1 MQLNNFVI
9 YENDMKTSFL
19 SLGQLLKEK
28 GIISDDQLSRALAHQ
43 KRQSIRL
50 GEALA
55 EMGYAD
61 NEDIISSLAEQFDFQ
76 VINPVDI
83 QIPEDVINIIP
94 KNIAKKHNIIPVTKH
109 DRLLIIAI
117 SDPLDISTLEDLRFT
132 LNINVE
138 CVLATKNNIQD
149 AIKKYYDKERYVSFD
164 GYLDGFKSIIASTD
178 KSLNYSFGVE
188 EEAEAPVVKLVTYI
202 IDEAVKARASDIH
215 IEPFP
220 NKTRIRYRIDGVCQ
234 DVHSITRCIHDAL
247 ISRIKILARIDITEK
262 RKPQDGRISSEVD
275 EKSVDIRVSTIPTT
289 CGESIVMRI
298 LEKSTVLIQLKSM
311 GFSDKDFYNFKSVLK
326 KPNGIFLITGPTGSG
341 KSTTLYASLNEID
354 RSENKIITVEDPI
367 EYNLSGINQC
377 QVNEM
382 IGLTFPSMLRS
393 VLRQDPNIIVI
404 GEIRDVETAEI
415 AVTSALTGHLVMS
428 TLHTNDAP
436 SAITRLVDM
445 GIKPFLISSSIQAI
459 LAQRLVR
466 VICPKCKVPHKI
478 EKDVLEAINID
489 NNDLANSEFYH
500 GTGCEYCNRTGYRG
514 RKPIFEFMSINTEI
528 RDAIFNNLGTNELR
542 KIVQSN
548 GMTTL
553 AEDGLRL
560 ARAQIT
566 TLEEVIR
573 ITTLDS
579 M

>member
-1 MQLNNFVI
+1 
-9 YENDMKTSFL
+9 MKTSYT
-19 SLGQLLKEK
+19 SLGQMLKEK
-28 GIISDDQLSRALAHQ
+28 GIISEDQLDKALEHQ

-50 GEALA
+50 GEALT

-61 NEDIISSLAEQFDFQ
+61 HEDIISSLAEQFDFQ
-76 VINPVDI
+76 VVNPMAVP
-83 QIPEDVINIIP
+83 IPEDVINSVP
-94 KNIAKKHNIIPVTKH
+94 KNIAKKHNIIPVTKK
-109 DRLLIIAI
+109 DELLIIAI

-138 CVLATKNNIQD
+138 CVLATKNNIEH
-149 AIKKYYDKERYVSFD
+149 AIKKYYDKERAVSFD
-164 GYLDGFKSIIASTD
+164 GYLDGFKSILAGAD
-178 KSLNYSFGVE
+178 KSLDDTYGVE
-188 EEAEAPVVKLVTYI
+188 EEAEAPIVKLVTFI
-202 IDEAVKARASDIH
+202 IDEAVKTRASDIH
-215 IEPFP
+215 IEPLP

-234 DVHSITRCIHDAL
+234 EVHSITRRIHDAL
-247 ISRIKILARIDITEK
+247 ISRIKILSNIDITEK
-262 RKPQDGRISSEVD
+262 RKPQDGRISSEVG
-275 EKSVDIRVSTIPTT
+275 ETPIDIRVSTIPTT

-298 LEKSTVLIQLKSM
+298 LEKSTVLIQLKNM
-311 GFSDKDFYNFKSVLK
+311 GFSEHDYNNFKSILK
-326 KPNGIFLITGPTGSG
+326 KPNGIFLVTGPTGSG
-341 KSTTLYASLNEID
+341 KSTTLYASLNEVD
-354 RSENKIITVEDPI
+354 RSEKKIITVEDPI

-377 QVNEM
+377 QVNER
-382 IGLTFPSMLRS
+382 IGLTFPSILRA

-466 VICPKCKVPHKI
+466 VICPKCKVPYKV
-478 EKDVLEAINID
+478 EKDVLESLNVDSID
-489 NNDLANSEFYH
+489 VENMEFCH
-500 GTGCEYCNRTGYRG
+500 GTGCDYCNKTGYRG
-514 RKPIFEFMSINTEI
+514 RKPIFEFMSMNTEL
-528 RDAIFNNLGTNELR
+528 RDAIFNKMPTNELR
-542 KIVQSN
+542 KIAHSN

-560 ARAQIT
+560 ARAHVT
-566 TLEEVIR
+566 TFEEVMR
-573 ITTLDS
+573 ITSLDS